1 MTAQSTDGA
10 PAPEREMH
18 SFLLIQSLGKGLM
31 MPETMETTAF
41 DGDRVSGYGGDQ
53 LPEV

>member
-31 MPETMETTAF
+31 MPEPLEHQLF
-41 DGDRVSGYGGDQ
+41 DGDRVSGWGDQ